1 MIFTLPT
8 LKDTMAFPSFP
19 ARLVAVRG
27 EQGERE
33 FMYRMTMEVDI
44 GKCISND
51 ALTMEVEVYRSKP
64 QPALKRKP
72 QKMGSARSFTRS
84 TKRLERNLRKS
95 KKKVIASR
103 VTYRRVDLT
112 NFLSNS
118 QAREVKRRKH
128 QRLLKAA
135 AATKLSKSL
144 SNSGVS
150 SGKSSASSMSPFAG
164 KTTLKTSSPIA
175 SPLVSQPIKT
185 TISPKT
191 TVPLKK
197 FSSGLLA
204 SKTDPGSLKKTPILR
219 LQPAVGAK
227 AQSMMFTPAIQ
238 RAPTPLFRI
247 VSRKRKITFRLVVSE
262 KNLKSA
268 TTFYMRTTIK
278 NDKGVKLEQ
287 TGTTIQ
293 HSKLLNDYLTPI
305 REPHLE
311 VSIIKAG
318 MISVGVKQV
327 DPKAKFVRV
336 FRRTAPAET
345 GGSDGGT
352 PWTEIIETPL
362 LRTDDELRF
371 KDEFA
376 TSRTLLYRAIAL
388 GENMRPTEEF
398 SSSVLLPIKELK
410 MDQTTALSAVA
421 TSARNGKVVKITV
434 SDIPADAVSVMV
446 RKFDMTKS
454 SYADFKA
461 GKNSGFEYVGSTPE
475 KQSAYVVADADASF
489 DFYDKRVKSGRE
501 YRYVP
506 VAIMKRGKEIIGT
519 EAIMEIPD
527 AADDNDKVNLTT
539 PTPVVIVKSGV
550 PVVSFS
556 LKADF
561 TDFGFEEVQE
571 SLAAAK
577 QADLFQQDVVGERG
591 NFSELISFLVE
602 RENFTTGEVES
613 FGVHKQGDFED
624 SIEAQKKNNV
634 SSLQLGVR
642 YGYRITAL
650 VRSPESLFPKL
661 ATQESDPVT
670 LLRYR
675 RAVAKFRNPLALRK
689 ATLQSTSRQ
698 NSSKA
703 PSRIEPSDPFLQG
716 RTNVQARVEVSVPV
730 PKRPGPRVTTENR
743 GTNRL
748 VKWTYFDDITRI
760 DHFQVYACFNGG
772 RNLLGTVHADSAS
785 AQFSFRHFT
794 KDYSVSYF
802 YEVHAIQLDY
812 KRKERIRSAR
822 IKPKKFEKQI
832 KTKSRRSKKIVR
844 L

>member
-8 LKDTMAFPSFP
+8 LKDTMLFPSFP
-19 ARLVAVRG
+19 ARLRAVRG
-27 EQGERE
+27 DAGERM
-33 FMYRMTMEVDI
+33 FMYQVTMEVDI

-51 ALTMEVEVYRSKP
+51 ALTMEVEVYKSKP

-72 QKMGSARSFTRS
+72 TKMGSARSFTRS
-84 TKRLERNLRKS
+84 TKRLEKSLQKS
-95 KKKVIASR
+95 KKKVISSR
-103 VTYRRVDLT
+103 VSYRRVDLT
-112 NFLSNS
+112 NFLSNT
-118 QAREVKRRKH
+118 QAREVKRRKER
-128 QRLLKAA
+128 RLLKAA
-135 AATKLSKSL
+135 PTKLSKTL

-150 SGKSSASSMSPFAG
+150 SGVSAATSMSPFAG
-164 KTTLKTSSPIA
+164 TTTLRSVSPIA
-175 SPLVSQPIKT
+175 SPLASQPINT

-191 TVPLKK
+191 NIPLRK
-197 FSSGLLA
+197 FSSNLLA
-204 SKTDPGSLKKTPILR
+204 SKTDPGSIKKTPILK
-219 LQPAVGAK
+219 LNPAVGAK

-238 RAPTPLFRI
+238 PVPTPLFRI
-247 VSRKRKITFRLVVSE
+247 VERKKKIFFKLVVSE
-262 KNLKSA
+262 KRLKSS
-268 TTFYMRTTIK
+268 TTFYIRTTIK

-293 HSKLLNDYLTPI
+293 HSKLLNDFLTPRI
-305 REPHLE
+305 EPKLE
-311 VSIIKAG
+311 ASVIKAG

-345 GGSDGGT
+345 GGSDGGS
-352 PWTEIIETPL
+352 PWTEVIETPL
-362 LRTDDELRF
+362 LATDDELRF

-376 TSRTLLYRAIAL
+376 TSRTVLYRAIAL
-388 GENMRPTEEF
+388 GENLRPTEEF
-398 SSSVLLPIKELK
+398 SSSIILPIKELK
-410 MDQTTALSAVA
+410 MEQTTALSAVA
-421 TSARNGKVVKITV
+421 TSAKNGKVVKITV

-446 RKFDMTKS
+446 RKFDMTKA

-461 GKNSGFEYVGSTPE
+461 GKNSGFDYVGSTPE
-475 KQSAYVVADADASF
+475 KQSMFVVSDADRVV
-489 DFYDKRVKSGRE
+489 DFYDKRIKSGRE

-506 VAIMKRGKEIIGT
+506 VAVMKRGKQVIGT

-539 PTPVVIVKSGV
+539 PTPVVIVKRGV

-556 LKADF
+556 LKGEF
-561 TDFGFEEVQE
+561 TDFGFGEVQD
-571 SLAAAK
+571 SLAAAR
-577 QADLFQQDVVGERG
+577 QANLFQQDIVSERG

-602 RENFTTGEVES
+602 RENFVTGEVES
-613 FGVHKQGDFED
+613 FGVRQQGDFED
-624 SIEAQKKNNV
+624 SAETQQQNNV
-634 SSLQLGVR
+634 SPLQVGVR

-661 ATQESDPVT
+661 ASQQSDPVT
-670 LLRYR
+670 LLRFKR
-675 RAVAKFRNPLALRK
+675 SVAKFRNPLALRK

-698 NSSKA
+698 NNISA
-703 PSRIEPSDPFLQG
+703 PSKIEPVDPFLQG
-716 RTNVQARVEVSVPV
+716 RTNVQTRVEVAVPV
-730 PKRPGPRVTTENR
+730 PKRPGPRVTSENR

-760 DHFQVYACFNGG
+760 DHFQVYICFNGG

-794 KDYSVSYF
+794 RDVYPVSYF
-802 YEVHAIQLDY
+802 YEVHAMQLDY
-812 KRKERIRSAR
+812 SPKEKIRSAR
-822 IKPKKFEKQI
+822 IKPKQFERQVQA
-832 KTKSRRSKKIVR
+832 KSRASKKIVR